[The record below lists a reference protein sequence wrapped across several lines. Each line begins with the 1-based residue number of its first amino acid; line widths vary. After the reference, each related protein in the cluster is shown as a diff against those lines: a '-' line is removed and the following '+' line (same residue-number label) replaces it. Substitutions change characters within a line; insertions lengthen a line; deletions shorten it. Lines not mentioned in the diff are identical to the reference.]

1 MRSTHGTNLLAPY
14 VQALRAYLREG
25 TPEQRAAAFELG
37 RSALASG
44 LGLLELVQ
52 VHRQFVAEHP
62 ERSLE
67 FLAEVMGPFEMAL
80 RGYRDANSA
89 LRALSSTLREQVD
102 QRTAQLREAEQRYRS
117 LVEGLPA
124 VTYVSDGEGTLEYVS
139 PQLTALLGFSP
150 EEWLT
155 FGAGWMD
162 RIHPDERDL
171 VEDSL
176 HKVEPGSRSSLEYR
190 LKARDGQFHWVR
202 DERLVLTPQR
212 RQGLWMDIT
221 QLRRLEDQL
230 RHSQK
235 MDAMGQ
241 LASGVAHDFNN
252 ILTAILSFGGFVK
265 EDLAPDHPSRPDIEE
280 VLRAGERGAG
290 LTRQLL
296 ALSRRS
302 GFSPTLLDLNDLVGE
317 MERLL
322 QRLLGEQVTLG
333 CVAASQPWLVLADRG
348 QLEQVLLNLVVNAR
362 DAMPEGGRIQVEVT
376 NVTRTDATGI
386 LGATAGDY
394 AQLAVT
400 DTGTGMD
407 AATLERIFEPFFTT
421 KGKGKG
427 TGLGLP
433 VVTGILKRANGDLE
447 VESTP
452 NRGTTFRVFL
462 PRAQPFPP
470 QGAEGRVLRPGTRTG
485 TETLL
490 LVEDEPEV
498 RMAAKRILTARG
510 YRVLEACSAEEAL
523 ALAAA
528 EPGNVQL
535 LLTDVVMPGLPG
547 PRLAERLRIDR
558 PELKVVFMS
567 GHTGESPFPGAVL
580 PPGATLVQKPFTA
593 ESLAHSVREALD
605 GRGNKV

>member
-1 MRSTHGTNLLAPY
+1 MRSTHGAGLLAPY
-14 VQALRAYLREG
+14 VQALRDYLREG
-25 TPEQRAAAFELG
+25 TPELRAAAFEQG
-37 RSALASG
+37 RAALATG
-44 LGLLELVQ
+44 VGLLELVQ
-52 VHRQFVAEHP
+52 VHRRFVAEHP

-89 LRALSSTLREQVD
+89 LRTLSSSLRDQVE
-102 QRTAQLREAEQRYRS
+102 QRTAELREAERRYRA

-124 VTYVSDGEGTLEYVS
+124 VTYVSDGGGTLEYVS

-176 HKVEPGSRSSLEYR
+176 HKVEPGSRSALEYR
-190 LKARDGQFHWVR
+190 LKARDGQFQWVR
-202 DERLVLTPQR
+202 DDRLVLTPDR
-212 RQGLWMDIT
+212 HQGLWMDIT

-265 EDLAPDHPSRPDIEE
+265 EDLAADHPSRPDIEE

-296 ALSRRS
+296 ALSRRT
-302 GFSPTLLDLNDLVGE
+302 GFSPSLLDLNDLVRE
-317 MERLL
+317 MEKLL
-322 QRLLGEQVTLG
+322 QRLIGEQVQL
-333 CVAASQPWLVLADRG
+333 VSVPAEQPWLVLADRG

-362 DAMPEGGRIQVEVT
+362 DAMPQGGKIQVEVA
-376 NVTRTDATGI
+376 NVILGDCAGI
-386 LGATAGDY
+386 LGAPPGDY

-407 AATLERIFEPFFTT
+407 AATLARIFEPFFTT
-421 KGKGKG
+421 KGKDKG

-433 VVTGILKRANGDLE
+433 VATRILKQANGDLG
-447 VESTP
+447 VESAP
-452 NRGTTFRVFL
+452 DQGTTFRVYL
-462 PRAQPFPP
+462 PRAQPTLP
-470 QGAEGRVLRPGTRTG
+470 QGADGRLLRPGTQTG
-485 TETLL
+485 TETVL
-490 LVEDEPEV
+490 LVEDDLEV
-498 RMAAKRILTARG
+498 RMAARRILSARG

-528 EPGNVQL
+528 EQGTLQL

-547 PRLAERLRIDR
+547 PRLAERLQVGR

-567 GHTGESPFPGAVL
+567 GHTGESTFHEAAL
-580 PPGATLVQKPFTA
+580 PPGAALVQKPFTA

-605 GRGNKV
+605 ARGAKV